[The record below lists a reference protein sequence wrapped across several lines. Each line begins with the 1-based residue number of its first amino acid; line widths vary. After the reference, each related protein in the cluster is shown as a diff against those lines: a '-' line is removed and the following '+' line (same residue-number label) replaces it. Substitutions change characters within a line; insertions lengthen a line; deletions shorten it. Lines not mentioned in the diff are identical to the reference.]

1 MKEQLVNAA
10 DRDRIS
16 QPAVSVCMP
25 AFHAGETIGA
35 AVASVLS
42 QDVALELL
50 IVLDGTDEKTQALL
64 ESLKDDRRV
73 RVLRNEE
80 RLGAARSRN
89 RAVAQ
94 AKAPFIAFLDADDE
108 WAQGKLRK
116 QMNILSRSGRVLCC
130 TARELL
136 RPDGTH
142 TGRVIPVSSVIRYE
156 DLLKTNSINCSSVVV
171 RTEAMRRFPME
182 HEDSHED
189 YIAWLKILREYG
201 PADGLNE
208 PMLYYRLSSG
218 GKSGSKLKSA
228 RMTFRAYRYMGFSLP
243 RSMYCF
249 LNYALRGAQKYLAS
263 RIR

>member
-116 QMNILSRSGRVLCC
+116 QMDILSRSGRVLCC

-201 PADGLNE
+201 PAD
-208 PMLYYRLSSG
+208 
-218 GKSGSKLKSA
+218 
-228 RMTFRAYRYMGFSLP
+228 
-243 RSMYCF
+243 
-249 LNYALRGAQKYLAS
+249 
-263 RIR
+263 